1 MRKRHTSTGFPSVV
15 KRKNGKK
22 VVIWRW
28 YEKGQ
33 DGKSRERW
41 KTLGLASRFKS
52 DAAAQQEAERLGLGR
67 PIEEGPR
74 TLKELVD
81 HWLDTECPGTDED
94 PNERRAFST
103 RDNYRGY
110 LRKWITPRWGDHALD
125 QVKAVAVESWLSTL
139 KKDDGAVLAPG
150 SKKKIRDLMHLL
162 YEHAIRYE
170 WTDRNPITSVRQSG
184 VRQATPIRLSVD
196 QLSQLIYGVLKQR
209 ERVMVLLDF
218 GTGLRRGE
226 LSGVCWE
233 DICFEDKVLT
243 PKRSIVKQRIGK
255 VKTEASKKSIPL
267 DDVLIEELIAWRRET
282 PYAQDGDYVFA
293 SAKMRGKQPYWM
305 SRIMQHHIKPVAA
318 RAGIEL
324 KGWHTLRHSYTT
336 LLRQNNNNPKVVQ
349 GLLRHASYS
358 ITMNVY
364 DEAMSEEKRNAHRG
378 VIQQLNRSVTRSAP
392 KPATPQVVEKLGVPD
407 GI

>member
-1 MRKRHTSTGFPSVV
+1 MRKRHTSSGFPTVV

-28 YEKGQ
+28 YETGP
-33 DGKSRERW
+33 DGRPRERW
-41 KTLGLASRFKS
+41 RTLGLASRFKS
-52 DAAAQQEAERLGLGR
+52 DIAARREAERLGLGR
-67 PIEEGPR
+67 QIEDGPSSF
-74 TLKELVD
+74 KELVD
-81 HWLDTECPGTDED
+81 HWLEVECPETDED
-94 PNERRAFST
+94 PSERRAFST

-110 LRKWITPRWGDHALD
+110 LRKWITPRWGDEALE
-125 QVKAVAVESWLSTL
+125 QVKVVAVESWLANL
-139 KKDDGAVLAPG
+139 KKENGAALANG

-162 YEHAIRYE
+162 FEHAIRYE

-184 VRQATPIRLSVD
+184 IRQATPIRLNVD
-196 QLSQLIYGVLKQR
+196 QLSKLIYEALKPR
-209 ERVMVLLDF
+209 ERLMVLLDF

-226 LSGVCWE
+226 LSGLRWE
-233 DICFEDKVLT
+233 DISFEEKVLT
-243 PKRSIVKQRIGK
+243 PRRSIVKQRIGK

-267 DDVLIEELIAWRRET
+267 DDVLIEDLLAWRQQT
-282 PYAQDGDYVFA
+282 PYAADSDYVFA
-293 SAKMRGKQPYWM
+293 SSRMRGTQPYWM
-305 SRIMQHHIKPVAA
+305 SRIMQHYIKPAA
-318 RAGIEL
+318 AEKGIQI

-349 GLLRHASYS
+349 GLLRHASIA
-358 ITMNVY
+358 ITMNIY

-392 KPATPQVVEKLGVPD
+392 KSAIPQVVERFGVPD